1 MHNNMKK
8 SANITL
14 SPISKS
20 DIEFL
25 YELLNERNSKS
36 NISHKK
42 MPTFNQHTKFIISK
56 PYSKWYII
64 YYNDKKAGS
73 IYLSRQNEIGIH
85 IKKNM
90 PITIIFFSSLKILI
104 KKNPRKQFL
113 ENISPSDYFMDG
125 EPFCEYIS
133 NQGAT
138 ANQIIFNDVML

>member
-1 MHNNMKK
+1 MKK
-8 SANITL
+8 SANVTL

-25 YELLNERNSKS
+25 YELLNERNPKS

-42 MPTFNQHTKFIISK
+42 MPTLNQHAKFIISK

-73 IYLSRQNEIGIH
+73 VYLSRHNEIGIH

-90 PITIIFFSSLKILI
+90 PKTIIFFSSLKILI
-104 KKNPRKQFL
+104 KKK
-113 ENISPSDYFMDG
+113 S
-125 EPFCEYIS
+125 
-133 NQGAT
+133 
-138 ANQIIFNDVML
+138 

>member
-1 MHNNMKK
+1 MHSNMKK

-90 PITIIFFSSLKILI
+90 PITIIFLSSLKILI

-113 ENISPSDYFMDG
+113 ANISPSNIYYQNLFKKFG
-125 EPFCEYIS
+125 FK
-133 NQGAT
+133 
-138 ANQIIFNDVML
+138 IIQYTFEKIE

>member
-20 DIEFL
+20 DREFL
-25 YELLNERNSKS
+25 YELLNERNTKNS
-36 NISHKK
+36 ISHKK
-42 MPTFNQHTKFIISK
+42 MPTINQHTKFVISK

-64 YYNDKKAGS
+64 SYNDRKAGS

-90 PITIIFFSSLKILI
+90 PKTIIFSSSLKILI
-104 KKNPRKQFL
+104 NKNPRKQFL
-113 ENISPSDYFMDG
+113 ANVSPSNIYYQNLFKRFG
-125 EPFCEYIS
+125 FK
-133 NQGAT
+133 
-138 ANQIIFNDVML
+138 IIQHTFEKKKLN